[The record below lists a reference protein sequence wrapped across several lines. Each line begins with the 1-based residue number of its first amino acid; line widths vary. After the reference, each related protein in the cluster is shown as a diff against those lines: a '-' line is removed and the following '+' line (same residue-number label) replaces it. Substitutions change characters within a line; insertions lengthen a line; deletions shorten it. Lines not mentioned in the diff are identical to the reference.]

1 MEPIK
6 RRQTETQYEKSLNE
20 FIKKMNTAEEIIT
33 ELEEG
38 NICSTQNVMQHTMQ
52 TNRTEHSRNARI
64 CLKVYICVT
73 GL

>member
-6 RRQTETQYEKSLNE
+6 RRQTKTQYEKSLNE

-38 NICSTQNVMQHTMQ
+38 NICSTQNVM
-52 TNRTEHSRNARI
+52 
-64 CLKVYICVT
+64 
-73 GL
+73 